1 MSDEWRVPSN
11 SNSGPHP
18 SPLPQGEGAF
28 HASPL
33 TPHPSPV
40 SQHSSLGTQHLAVEA
55 VYRLYCDAVTHMLQ
69 RRVGNPEDA
78 ADLAQEAFLR
88 LLRYEG
94 HSPESLRFLLFRVA
108 MNLAASHLRQQAMRP
123 MVDLDDVDLIADHC
137 DEPDMVLADSERIEC
152 FLGAVQSLP
161 DRPRQMFVLRRLEGK
176 GTREVAD
183 EVGLSTR
190 MVEQHLT
197 KAHALLK
204 ARVATA

>member
-1 MSDEWRVPSN
+1 MERVS
-11 SNSGPHP
+11 
-18 SPLPQGEGAF
+18 AI
-28 HASPL
+28 
-33 TPHPSPV
+33 
-40 SQHSSLGTQHLAVEA
+40 EA
-55 VYRLYCDAVTHMLQ
+55 TYRLHRDAVTHMLQ

-123 MVDLDDVDLIADHC
+123 MVDLDDVDLIADHD
-137 DEPDMVLADSERIEC
+137 DEPDAVLADSERIEC

-204 ARVATA
+204 ARVAAA

>member
-1 MSDEWRVPSN
+1 
-11 SNSGPHP
+11 
-18 SPLPQGEGAF
+18 
-28 HASPL
+28 
-33 TPHPSPV
+33 
-40 SQHSSLGTQHLAVEA
+40 
-55 VYRLYCDAVTHMLQ
+55 MLQ

-88 LLRYEG
+88 LMRYDN
-94 HSPESLRFLLFRVA
+94 HSLESLRFLLFRVA

-123 MVDLDDVDLIADHC
+123 QVDLDDVELIAE
-137 DEPDMVLADSERIEC
+137 DETPEAQLADNQRIEC
-152 FLGAVQSLP
+152 FIGAVQSLP
-161 DRPRQMFVLRRLEGK
+161 ERPRQMFVLRRLEGK

-204 ARVATA
+204 ARVAAA